1 MSWSQEPTKQGR
13 KQSIE
18 NLKADVVF
26 FLVMKL
32 SFKIG
37 SAWGIP
43 IELHLTFILLILGV
57 LGLAVYYN
65 QIYAF
70 ILIVFLFVFVLF
82 HELAHSVVARR
93 YNIVVRKIV
102 LYPIGGVSEIE
113 EIPETPKIE
122 WRMAAAGPF
131 TSLAL
136 GAAMIAINYV
146 LPVKIPMF
154 PPVSALLFSSGNILL
169 DLGFLNL
176 FLGAFNLTPA
186 FPMDGGRVLRAL
198 LAERMRFSQATKYA
212 TYIGRILGILM
223 VVVGFLFDPLLIII
237 GVFIYIGAS
246 EEAEQTIVSTTLAS
260 VQVKDVMQSEVG
272 AVRPDQTLAEAFE
285 IMFKNR
291 NHDALV
297 EKDGVFQGLV
307 IWSEIIKVPQEQR
320 ANMRVEQMPLKNIST
335 YPDEAV
341 FEAYKTM
348 TKEKIDLLPVVDKQT
363 PTKVV
368 GVLTSEAVAKAY
380 DKARGR

>member
-1 MSWSQEPTKQGR
+1 
-13 KQSIE
+13 
-18 NLKADVVF
+18 
-26 FLVMKL
+26 MKL

-57 LGLAVYYN
+57 LGLALYYN

-70 ILIVFLFVFVLF
+70 ILVAFLFVFVLF

-93 YNIVVRKIV
+93 YGIKVRKIV

-113 EIPETPKIE
+113 EIPENPRIE
-122 WRMAAAGPF
+122 WRMAAAGPL
-131 TSLAL
+131 TSIVL
-136 GAAMIAINYV
+136 GAAMIGINYL
-146 LPVKIPMF
+146 LPVKLPTF
-154 PPVSALLFSSGNILL
+154 PAVTALLFSTGNILL
-169 DLGFLNL
+169 DLGYLNL
-176 FLGAFNLTPA
+176 LLGAFNFIPA
-186 FPMDGGRVLRAL
+186 FPMDGGRVFRAL
-198 LAERMRFSQATKYA
+198 LAERMKFSDATKYA
-212 TYIGRILGILM
+212 AYIGRIFGILM
-223 VVVGFLFDPLLIII
+223 AVVGFLFNPLWIVI

-260 VQVKDVMQSEVG
+260 VRVKDVMQSEAG

-285 IMFKNR
+285 VMFKNR
-291 NHDALV
+291 YHDALV
-297 EKDGVFQGLV
+297 EKDNVFQGIV
-307 IWSEIIKVPQEQR
+307 TWNEIIKVAPEQR
-320 ANMRVEQMPLKNIST
+320 GNLKVEQMPLKNIST

-341 FEAYKTM
+341 FEAYKIM
-348 TKEKIDLLPVVDKQT
+348 TKEKIDLLPVVDKEL
-363 PTKVV
+363 PSKVV

>member
-1 MSWSQEPTKQGR
+1 VFV
-13 KQSIE
+13 I
-18 NLKADVVF
+18 F

-70 ILIVFLFVFVLF
+70 ILIVSLFVFVLF

-113 EIPETPKIE
+113 EIPDNPKIE

-131 TSLAL
+131 TSLVL
-136 GAAMIAINYV
+136 GAALIGVNYA
-146 LPVKIPMF
+146 LPFRIPLF
-154 PPVSALLFSSGNILL
+154 HAVSALLFSTGNILL

-176 FLGAFNLTPA
+176 FLGAFNLIPA

-198 LAERMRFSQATKYA
+198 LAEKMKFNQATKYA
-212 TYIGRILGILM
+212 AYIGRIFGIIM
-223 VVVGFLFDPLLIII
+223 VLVGFLIDPLLIIV

-272 AVRPDQTLAEAFE
+272 AVSPEQTLSEAFE

-291 NHDALV
+291 YHDALV
-297 EKDGVFQGLV
+297 ESDGIFQGIV
-307 IWSEIIKVPQEQR
+307 TWNEIIKITPQQR
-320 ANMRVEQMPLKNIST
+320 NNLKVSQLPLKNIST
-335 YPDEAV
+335 HPDEAV
-341 FEAYKTM
+341 FEAYKIM
-348 TKEKIDLLPVVDKQT
+348 TREKIDLLPVIDKET

-368 GVLTSEAVAKAY
+368 GVLTSEAIAKAY